1 MPVQACRDQA
11 QFVCIVGFRPCSL
24 CNPAN
29 LSQSYIKGA
38 RQVDAVVLGVQDK
51 PHPVKPFLGLV
62 AVAQVECPE
71 ASDGKL
77 RPNVNETLTFLWV
90 LSSIARNRGSFGLLF
105 LRGMEESLGLVWR

>member
-1 MPVQACRDQA
+1 MQGPSAVCVHRGISSMLAVQACQPLAKLYKRG
-11 QFVCIVGFRPCSL
+11 VL
-24 CNPAN
+24 
-29 LSQSYIKGA
+29 

-90 LSSIARNRGSFGLLF
+90 LSKIARNRGSFGLLF
-105 LRGMEESLGLVWR
+105 LGGMEESLGLVWR